1 MRYVL
6 AILCFILFIITGSTV
21 SKADNLNVYI
31 SNIYLLLTWLFLFK
45 KED

>member
-6 AILCFILFIITGSTV
+6 AILCFILFIITSFTV

-45 KED
+45 KEN

>member
-6 AILCFILFIITGSTV
+6 AILCFILFIITGFIV
-21 SKADNLNVYI
+21 FKVDNLNVYI

-45 KED
+45 KEN

>member
-21 SKADNLNVYI
+21 SKVDNLNVYI